1 MPLAEM
7 QPLTELHFIRPL
19 WLLGLLPVVLLL
31 ALLWRRRSDQSG
43 WSALIAPQLLQRL
56 MLGRDERSS
65 RAPLVLLGCAWL
77 LAVLSLAGPTW
88 EQQPQAVYQA
98 SLDQVVVLD
107 LSPSM
112 AATDVPPD
120 RMTRA
125 RFAVSDLMKQ
135 TDEGRTALI
144 VFGGEHHV
152 VTPLT
157 DDAATVEQ
165 LLRALSVDVLP
176 AAGDR
181 AASALR
187 ASMELLT
194 AAKSEVAH
202 VILFSDGISDP
213 ADSISAA
220 VRLREAG
227 AKLSV
232 IGISPQRESQLREL
246 ARSGGGVYQP
256 LGSRG
261 PHPALEMQAV
271 AEFSQVPGREANAD
285 LWVEKGVW
293 LLLPLLFVAAIGYR
307 RGWLAAI
314 VVVAVVQQPRE
325 VMAFDWKDLWLTPNQ
340 QAKRLLDSG
349 QTQQAAELF
358 DDPGWRAAARYRAG
372 EFDKAAQEFTNAQ
385 QAYNRGNA
393 LAKAGKLRESIK
405 SYDEALSLR
414 ADDADAR
421 FNRDLIQKLLDQQQ
435 QQQDQQAQQSKDQQ
449 DEDKQ
454 DKGQQDKSGQDQGQ
468 QEQHKNSE
476 GQQGSEKQ
484 NQAKQDQKRT
494 DSSQSEDKEQRSS
507 EQRSQQVQSD
517 NGQSND
523 NQPKA
528 NQSKTNDSDAERQDD
543 EHQQA
548 KQDVEQQPQSQLQS
562 SSKSAAGSAAQQR
575 PRPGGAH
582 DNLEQRPPT
591 EKELA
596 LQQWL
601 RQVPDDPGGLLR
613 RKFMLEHLQRQK
625 ERNSQ

>member
-1 MPLAEM
+1 MPLAEL
-7 QPLTELHFIRPL
+7 QPLAQLHFIRPL
-19 WLLGLLPVVLLL
+19 WLLGLLPAVVLLV
-31 ALLWRRRSDQSG
+31 LLWRRRSDQSG
-43 WSALIAPQLLQRL
+43 WSALIAPQLLPHL
-56 MLGRDERSS
+56 MLGRDEQSS
-65 RAPLVLLGCAWL
+65 RLPLVLLGCAWL
-77 LAVLSLAGPTW
+77 LAVMSLAGPTW

-125 RFAVSDLMKQ
+125 RFAISDLMMQ
-135 TDEGRTALI
+135 TNEGRTALI

-176 AAGDR
+176 VAGDR

-194 AAKSEVAH
+194 AAKSAVAH
-202 VILFSDGISDP
+202 VILLSDGISDP

-232 IGISPQRESQLREL
+232 IGISPPRESQLREL

-261 PHPALEMQAV
+261 PHPALDMQAV
-271 AEFSQVPGREANAD
+271 AEFSQVPGREANTD

-307 RGWLAAI
+307 RGWLAAL
-314 VVVAVVQQPRE
+314 VVVAIVQQPRE

-340 QAKRLLDSG
+340 QAKRLLDLG

-358 DDPGWRAAARYRAG
+358 DDPDWRAAARYRAG
-372 EFDKAAQEFTNAQ
+372 EFDKAAQEFSNAQ

-393 LAKAGKLRESIK
+393 LAKAGKLREAIK
-405 SYDEALSLR
+405 SYDEALALR
-414 ADDADAR
+414 TDDADAR
-421 FNRDLIQKLLDQQQ
+421 FNRDLIQKLLDRQ
-435 QQQDQQAQQSKDQQ
+435 QQQDQQEQQNKDQQ
-449 DEDKQ
+449 G
-454 DKGQQDKSGQDQGQ
+454 KGQHDRGQQQDSERQQGSQERDQGQ
-468 QEQHKNSE
+468 KDQKQADPSPSE
-476 GQQGSEKQ
+476 G
-484 NQAKQDQKRT
+484 N
-494 DSSQSEDKEQRSS
+494 EQRSV
-507 EQRSQQVQSD
+507 EQQSRQAESD
-517 NGQSND
+517 D
-523 NQPKA
+523 R
-528 NQSKTNDSDAERQDD
+528 QSKNKDSNGERRDD
-543 EHQQA
+543 DHEQA
-548 KQDVEQQPQSQLQS
+548 KQDVAQQSQSQPRSPPQSPSQS
-562 SSKSAAGSAAQQR
+562 LPQSAADSAAQQH
-575 PRPGGAH
+575 PLPAGNAN
-582 DNLEQRPPT
+582 DELERRPPT
-591 EKELA
+591 EQELA